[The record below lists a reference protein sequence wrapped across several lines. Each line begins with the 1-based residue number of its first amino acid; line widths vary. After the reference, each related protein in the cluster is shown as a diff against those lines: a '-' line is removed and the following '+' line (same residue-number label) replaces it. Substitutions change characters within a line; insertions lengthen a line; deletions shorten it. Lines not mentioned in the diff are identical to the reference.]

1 MGQANDTIQPSKP
14 SFWRDPRFYQ
24 IASLSTLLFY
34 GLLVLHFD
42 ISIWQIVIT
51 ISTAQLMQYVD
62 TRYFHLLFFDPKSAL
77 ISSPRCAF
85 SSAPMIVLLL
95 HSPLLS

>member
-1 MGQANDTIQPSKP
+1 MGQDNDTIQPSKP

-51 ISTAQLMQYVD
+51 ISTAQLMQYVG

-85 SSAPMIVLLL
+85 PSAPMIVLLL